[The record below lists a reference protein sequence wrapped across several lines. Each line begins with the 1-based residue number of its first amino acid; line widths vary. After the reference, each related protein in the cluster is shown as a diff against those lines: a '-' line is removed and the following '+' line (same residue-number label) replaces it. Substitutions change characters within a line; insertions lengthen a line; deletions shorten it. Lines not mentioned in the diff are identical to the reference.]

1 MTKRYALT
9 IPIGTPLRE
18 AERLL
23 IEATLHDTG
32 GNIAWAARILKID
45 RSTLHKKL
53 NKYKRP
59 HKSALSTVS
68 SR

>member
-1 MTKRYALT
+1 MTKHYVIT

-32 GNIAWAARILKID
+32 GNVAWAARILQID

-53 NKYKRP
+53 NQYRRSDGATNSGAS
-59 HKSALSTVS
+59 H
-68 SR
+68 

>member
-1 MTKRYALT
+1 MTKRDALT

-32 GNIAWAARILKID
+32 GNIASAARILQID

-53 NKYKRP
+53 NQYRRSDR
-59 HKSALSTVS
+59 SALSGAF
-68 SR
+68 R

>member
-1 MTKRYALT
+1 MTKHYTLT

-32 GNIAWAARILKID
+32 GNIAWAARILEID
-45 RSTLHKKL
+45 RTTIHKKL
-53 NKYKRP
+53 NQYRRSDE
-59 HKSALSTVS
+59 SALSRA